1 MVLNLHLKSD
11 AKIWQK
17 IMRNIKFLSIVL
29 SLVSVF
35 SSVGFAQSVNLPA
48 LDGGNVSLQSQKGKV
63 VVLAIGAT
71 WLPLSK
77 NQAIVTN
84 QLSKKYLGK
93 DVVIYFVATD
103 SAMEKSK
110 NFASNS
116 VIQAFAVNNKIT
128 AAVLRDSDGAVT
140 LKKYKVDQLP
150 AFVVI
155 DKDGKM
161 IGEAFGGVTPKEETN
176 LANQIAQAVDKAL

>member
-1 MVLNLHLKSD
+1 MK
-11 AKIWQK
+11 
-17 IMRNIKFLSIVL
+17 NIKFLSIIL
-29 SLVSVF
+29 SLVVVF

-48 LDGGNVSLQSQKGKV
+48 LAGGNVSLGSQKGKV

-77 NQAIVTN
+77 NQAIVTDK
-84 QLSKKYLGK
+84 LSKKYLGK

-103 SAMEKSK
+103 SMAEKSK

-116 VIQAFAVNNKIT
+116 AIQAFAVNNKIT
-128 AAVLRDSDGAVT
+128 ATVLRDSDGEVT

-150 AFVVI
+150 AFIVL

-161 IGEAFGGVTPKEETN
+161 IGEAFGGVTPNEETN
-176 LANQIAQAVDKAL
+176 LANQISQAIDKIL